1 MYFDEL
7 KKYGEV
13 AWEDYYGRLN
23 VYIFREEIGNSCFTS
38 VATIEK
44 DGKKITLQIGNNVM
58 KIDDRE
64 VLLDVAP
71 EIIDGRTMVPVRT
84 VSEAFDAKVDW
95 NNELQQVIID
105 AK

>member
-1 MYFDEL
+1 M
-7 KKYGEV
+7 EV
-13 AWEDYYGRLN
+13 G
-23 VYIFREEIGNSCFTS
+23 
-38 VATIEK
+38 
-44 DGKKITLQIGNNVM
+44 GKKTT
-58 KIDDRE
+58 
-64 VLLDVAP
+64 LDVAP